1 MSDDPQAI
9 GSDNHEN
16 SLHSVIIK
24 VRRRGPWSCSNPWP
38 SRSKQA
44 ESLRCQRDRAV
55 RYRTEAAF
63 ASLVQ
68 LAQKAAGGRSFHTGG
83 GKVVAIE
90 GAAAPKSV
98 AISEWDSLEQAQAF
112 YNSPAWNALTP
123 YRNKAIK
130 TIRRYVVEA
139 RD

>member
-1 MSDDPQAI
+1 MKTRYTVALSMFAGAALGAAVI
-9 GSDNHEN
+9 HG
-16 SLHSVIIK
+16 LHAQDKPKAYVVSEIEPVDT
-24 VRRRGPWSCSNPWP
+24 
-38 SRSKQA
+38 A
-44 ESLRCQRDRAV
+44 
-55 RYRTEAAF
+55 TEAAF

>member
-1 MSDDPQAI
+1 MKTRYTVALSMFAGAVLGAAVI
-9 GSDNHEN
+9 HG
-16 SLHSVIIK
+16 LHAQDKPKAYVVSEIE
-24 VRRRGPWSCSNPWP
+24 PLDT
-38 SRSKQA
+38 A
-44 ESLRCQRDRAV
+44 
-55 RYRTEAAF
+55 TEAAF

-90 GAAAPKSV
+90 GAAPKSV
-98 AISEWDSLEQAQAF
+98 AISEWNSLEQAQAF

-130 TIRRYVVEA
+130 TVRRYVVEA

>member
-1 MSDDPQAI
+1 MKTRYTVALSTFAGAALGAAVI
-9 GSDNHEN
+9 HG
-16 SLHSVIIK
+16 LHAQDKPKAYVVSEIE
-24 VRRRGPWSCSNPWP
+24 PLDT
-38 SRSKQA
+38 A
-44 ESLRCQRDRAV
+44 
-55 RYRTEAAF
+55 TEAAF

-90 GAAAPKSV
+90 GAAPKSV
-98 AISEWDSLEQAQAF
+98 AISEWNSLEQAQAF

>member
-1 MSDDPQAI
+1 MFAGAALGVAVI
-9 GSDNHEN
+9 HG
-16 SLHSVIIK
+16 LHAQDKPKAYVVSEIE
-24 VRRRGPWSCSNPWP
+24 PLD
-38 SRSKQA
+38 A
-44 ESLRCQRDRAV
+44 A
-55 RYRTEAAF
+55 TEAAF

-90 GAAAPKSV
+90 GAAPPKSV
-98 AISEWDSLEQAQAF
+98 AISEWNSLEQAQAF